1 MAVTASSNG
10 AGNPRI
16 AAGDH
21 KTIQVCYFAVL
32 REERGLTDE
41 AVSTRA
47 STAGELYD
55 ELQERHGFRL
65 HRDNLKAVVNESF
78 VDWDT
83 PLRHND
89 EIVFIPPVA
98 GG

>member
-1 MAVTASSNG
+1 MTTMAMHSGTS
-10 AGNPRI
+10 NPRA
-16 AAGDH
+16 AAGDR
-21 KTIQVCYFAVL
+21 KTIRVCYFAVL

-41 AVSTRA
+41 AVSTMA

-55 ELQERHGFRL
+55 ELRARHGFRL
-65 HRDNLKAVVNESF
+65 HRENLKVVVNETF

-83 PLRHND
+83 SLHHND